1 MTRTDFIMPEL
12 RPVLPAEMRPRCAR
26 DGDLRRELRPSSAE
40 DGDLALE
47 LGDAGERSALLG
59 LGLWG

>member
-1 MTRTDFIMPEL
+1 MPGL
-12 RPVLPAEMRPRCAR
+12 RPVLQAEMRPRCAR

-59 LGLWG
+59 FGLVLGIS